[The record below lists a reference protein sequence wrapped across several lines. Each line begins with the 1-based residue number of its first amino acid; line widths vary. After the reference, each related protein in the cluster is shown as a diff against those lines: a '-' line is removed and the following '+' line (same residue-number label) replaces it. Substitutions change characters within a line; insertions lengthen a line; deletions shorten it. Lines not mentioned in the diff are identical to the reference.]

1 MGEAWIKFNNFS
13 FTYAGAQFP
22 ALKDIN
28 LTIEKGEKVLVLGAN
43 GSGKTSFLKAL
54 NQELGTAANPGKIEG
69 SVSYC
74 DHNVESFKGKDIAD
88 FISEEA
94 DDEHL
99 VDLTPQD
106 EGNFSKRIWALLA
119 KDSQGRSYNDL
130 SAGEQDLYR
139 MLDHI
144 KDHKKLYIF
153 DEPLANL
160 APRAAEGFVD
170 ALDDFHMKTQSTIV
184 VVEHRLEQM
193 MYRHIDRVLVL
204 LGGRLVF
211 DGSLSD
217 LLHHAILAN
226 LDVREP
232 LYVTAMR
239 YAGYPLDQ
247 VHHIAHVNHISGP
260 NLKKVMEDWALSIPN
275 FRYQESKEELI
286 RLEGVSYHYNH
297 KNHALKD
304 LNLKICQ
311 GEMISVV
318 GANGAGKTTLSRILS
333 QSLQADQGQIYW
345 HGQAVSEDNRQAV
358 RNKIAYL
365 LQDFKHLILGQ
376 NPWEQLDRTYAH
388 YQEAGCQLAEN
399 KEDLFNQVLAAIG
412 FDHLKS
418 YPLKFLSYGQL
429 KRLILA
435 SVLLKEPDLI
445 IIDEPTEGQD
455 YRHMVDF
462 MGTLYQINQ
471 EQGIA
476 VIMNTYDVEVLLAYT
491 RRCLVMAEGEII
503 ADTDPVHVTSN
514 EDLVDQAALRE
525 SSLSVFAKRIGLVD
539 PYAFIRKFMDYDREV
554 QQS

>member
-88 FISEEA
+88 FISEDSA
-94 DDEHL
+94 DQEL
-99 VDLTPQD
+99 VDLAPQD
-106 EGNFSKRIWALLA
+106 EGDFTKQIWSLLA
-119 KDSQGRSYNDL
+119 KDSQERSFNDL
-130 SAGEQDLYR
+130 SAGEQDFYR
-139 MLDHI
+139 MMDHI
-144 KDHKKLYIF
+144 KDHKKVYIF

-160 APRAAEGFVD
+160 APRAAEHFVD

-260 NLKKVMEDWALSIPN
+260 KLKDVMEDWALSIPS
-275 FRYQESKEELI
+275 FRYQESTEELI
-286 RLEGVSYHYNH
+286 RLEDVSYHYNH

-304 LNLKICQ
+304 LDLKICQ
-311 GEMISVV
+311 GEMLSVV

-333 QSLQADQGQIYW
+333 QCLEADQGQVFW
-345 HGQAVSEDNRQAV
+345 HGQEITAANRQKV
-358 RNKIAYL
+358 KNKIAYL
-365 LQDFKHLILGQ
+365 PQNFRPLIVGAT
-376 NPWEQLDRTYAH
+376 PWEQLEKFYAN
-388 YQEAGCQLAEN
+388 YQEAGCQLSPD
-399 KEDLFNQVLAAIG
+399 KEALFNQLLSAIG
-412 FDHLKS
+412 FDHLKH

-429 KRLILA
+429 KHLLLA
-435 SVLLKEPDLI
+435 CVLLKDPELI

-455 YRHMVDF
+455 YKHMVDF
-462 MGTLYQINQ
+462 MGSLYRINQ
-471 EQGIA
+471 EKGIA
-476 VIMNTYDVEVLLAYT
+476 VIMNTHDVEVLLAYT
-491 RRCLVMAEGEII
+491 RRCLVMSEGEII
-503 ADTDPVHVTSN
+503 ADTDPVYVTSN
-514 EDLVDQAALRE
+514 ENLVDQAALRE

-539 PYAFIRKFMDYDREV
+539 PYTFIRKFMDYDREV